1 MSGIYIP
8 CMEMPQYCGDCPFEF
23 SGDCLLSRDVIP
35 TFEPVTR
42 AADCPLTPVPDHGDL
57 IDANALL
64 HDMNRMVL
72 PDDLAYTIGHGI
84 AERFIEK
91 APTIIPADG
100 KDGAE

>member
-8 CMEMPQYCGDCPFEF
+8 GMYMPLNCVDCPFVDFEYR
-23 SGDCLLSRDVIP
+23 DCLVDENEHGDLNNP
-35 TFEPVTR
+35 EN
-42 AADCPLTPVPDHGDL
+42 CPLTPVPDHGDL

-100 KDGAE
+100 KEGAE